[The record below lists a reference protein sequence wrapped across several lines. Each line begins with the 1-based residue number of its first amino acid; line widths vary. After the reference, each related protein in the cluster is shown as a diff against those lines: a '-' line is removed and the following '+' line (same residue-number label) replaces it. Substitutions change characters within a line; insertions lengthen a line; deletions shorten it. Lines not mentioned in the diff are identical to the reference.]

1 MNQLELRLD
10 IFGSDQ
16 KIYIDNIEFSNC
28 ALIRL
33 KIDSRS
39 LECVEEAMIVFS
51 ELHKSIN
58 SDGKFLIF
66 TDASGI
72 ADDGGWEGVVV
83 KHYREKVVWNFEYD
97 DEKFHLEF
105 SAKNYEDQ
113 ILNLKSHIDKLPS
126 SIILEPQSVF
136 FPEQW

>member
-10 IFGSDQ
+10 ILGSDQ

-28 ALIRL
+28 ALIKL
-33 KIDSRS
+33 KIDSRPI
-39 LECVEEAMIVFS
+39 EFTEEAMIVFS
-51 ELHKSIN
+51 ELLKSIN

-83 KHYREKVVWNFEYD
+83 KHYGEKVVWNFEYE
-97 DEKFHLEF
+97 DENFHIEF
-105 SAKNYEDQ
+105 STENYEDQ

-126 SIILEPQSVF
+126 HIILEPQIVF